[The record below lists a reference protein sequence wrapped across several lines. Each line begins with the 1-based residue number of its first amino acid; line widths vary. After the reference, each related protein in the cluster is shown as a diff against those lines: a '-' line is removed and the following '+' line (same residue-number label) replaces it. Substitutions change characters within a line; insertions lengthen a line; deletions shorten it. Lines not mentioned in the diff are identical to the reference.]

1 MKMKWSMRWSLM
13 ALAILLVSSVWAQPP
28 GRPGGMRDS
37 AKRDVSRFVA
47 GVGRLE
53 EKGKAKLSTAQAKK
67 VLDLVSPWRRKST
80 MTDAQAKDLAKK
92 LNAVLTSAQTKE
104 LQSLRPRRGEGRGG
118 PGGDR
123 RGGGD
128 GPRGGRDGDRRGG
141 GPGGP
146 GGDRRGGGP
155 GGPGGRDG
163 DWRKGMEKAE
173 AFFKTHNPLAAPS
186 LNPSYKQLPSQMQ
199 EGVKRRYDANNAV
212 FTQLGKK
219 AGRR

>member
-123 RGGGD
+123 RGGG
-128 GPRGGRDGDRRGG
+128 
-141 GPGGP
+141 
-146 GGDRRGGGP
+146 P